1 MFEKKLEAGRHILT
15 GKPIPLMRDGEEI
28 SGGYARWARAGRYS
42 SSRPEGLFVYSSHC
56 VGNGYGL
63 LDGVQIYCRRHNW
76 RRSVKMEEQKL
87 IQMIRFDHDLVVFIE
102 GSDDQQR
109 QVNIYGYAMH
119 QAVNVW
125 DFVEW
130 LCTRKMRAVFAGNP
144 YAFPDIVNWLGGK
157 LYAIRANYI
166 LTHRGLLLPWN
177 AVDGGT
183 VWKPRY

>member
-28 SGGYARWARAGRYS
+28 SGGYARWARAGRHS
-42 SSRPEGLFVYSSHC
+42 SSRPEGLFVYSGHC

-63 LDGVQIYCRRHNW
+63 LDGVRIYCRRHNW

-109 QVNIYGYAMH
+109 Q
-119 QAVNVW
+119 
-125 DFVEW
+125 
-130 LCTRKMRAVFAGNP
+130 
-144 YAFPDIVNWLGGK
+144 
-157 LYAIRANYI
+157 
-166 LTHRGLLLPWN
+166 
-177 AVDGGT
+177 
-183 VWKPRY
+183 

>member
-63 LDGVQIYCRRHNW
+63 LDGVRIYCRRHNW

-102 GSDDQQR
+102 GSEALCDPGQLYPDTQGPASSLECGGWR
-109 QVNIYGYAMH
+109 NRLETAVLNTFFLMTANTAAM
-119 QAVNVW
+119 
-125 DFVEW
+125 
-130 LCTRKMRAVFAGNP
+130 
-144 YAFPDIVNWLGGK
+144 
-157 LYAIRANYI
+157 
-166 LTHRGLLLPWN
+166 
-177 AVDGGT
+177 
-183 VWKPRY
+183 

>member
-28 SGGYARWARAGRYS
+28 SGGYARWARAGRHS
-42 SSRPEGLFVYSSHC
+42 SSRPEGLFVYSGHC

-63 LDGVQIYCRRHNW
+63 LDGVRIYCRRHNW

-144 YAFPDIVNWLGGK
+144 YACL
-157 LYAIRANYI
+157 LY
-166 LTHRGLLLPWN
+166 TSPS
-177 AVDGGT
+177 
-183 VWKPRY
+183 PRD